1 MTTLLYDYYFI
12 QFLRTKT
19 SNFFQNGIGFYCD
32 SVEFYGFRGKNL
44 YEKYD
49 ERLVMF
55 FEAKCF
61 IRDAFARRT
70 YY

>member
-1 MTTLLYDYYFI
+1 MIAL
-12 QFLRTKT
+12 
-19 SNFFQNGIGFYCD
+19 NFMGF
-32 SVEFYGFRGKNL
+32 GKNL